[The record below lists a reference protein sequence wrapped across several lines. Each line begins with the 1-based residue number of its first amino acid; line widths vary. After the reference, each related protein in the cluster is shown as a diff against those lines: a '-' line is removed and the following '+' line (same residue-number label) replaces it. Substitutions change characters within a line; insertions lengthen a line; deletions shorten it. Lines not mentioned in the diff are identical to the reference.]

1 MNRKQRIIS
10 CLSLIL
16 FFNITKI
23 NSDFYILEPTS
34 YYDDYFNKT
43 IPKQYETV
51 PNNDLNNNSDI
62 NKIDDFHYYFD
73 DYDYYIIIRIFN
85 IMIKRMIIMN
95 IIIIKTVNNYT

>member
-62 NKIDDFHYYFD
+62 VVNGLGFINVK
-73 DYDYYIIIRIFN
+73 
-85 IMIKRMIIMN
+85 KQGE
-95 IIIIKTVNNYT
+95 IIIKIDNLNVIEIRDSLF